1 MSLSSRVERVLSRN
15 SPDSV
20 EAFEAKSLEEMGNSR
35 VSFGRAHVGKSFLE
49 MWENEK
55 AWVKWFIRTYA
66 DSQKEEHRKMV
77 IYVEKMVQQ
86 HETDQGLPPL
96 DLPEPH
102 QGIVQ
107 PRCKGYPKAKAAP
120 ASASNMPAD
129 VMTVMSEDLFDPWD
143 VMEPMTREVHRDP
156 LPEEVQAL
164 QTRVLSI
171 ENALTEILSLMRP
184 TQ

>member
-1 MSLSSRVERVLSRN
+1 
-15 SPDSV
+15 
-20 EAFEAKSLEEMGNSR
+20 
-35 VSFGRAHVGKSFLE
+35 
-49 MWENEK
+49 
-55 AWVKWFIRTYA
+55 
-66 DSQKEEHRKMV
+66 
-77 IYVEKMVQQ
+77 
-86 HETDQGLPPL
+86 
-96 DLPEPH
+96 
-102 QGIVQ
+102 
-107 PRCKGYPKAKAAP
+107 
-120 ASASNMPAD
+120 MPAD